1 MKRTHLILVILF
13 AFETTTAQIKWPVI
27 TQSAKPWT
35 RWWWEGSA
43 VEKAGLT
50 AAMAQYEEA
59 GLGGLEITPIYGIKG
74 KEQQFIPF
82 LTPKWMEM
90 LQHTLLEAKR
100 LNLGIDMA
108 TGTGWPFGGPWVTDT
123 DASKYLAYKS
133 YNLKSGAQLAEKI
146 VYVQEP
152 ITRSANSKPLPKDLV
167 LVEPIAA
174 NKDLQGLALDQVRF
188 AKPLPLVSLIAY
200 DEKGQFTDIT
210 DKVDAQGK
218 LNWTPSYNATIYALF
233 QGWHGKMVE
242 RAAPGGE
249 GLAIDHFSSP
259 AIDHYLGHF
268 DKAFAAGNLTGLRS
282 FFNDSYEVDD
292 ARGQANWTP
301 DLFEAFRKKRGYDL
315 RNELPALLAKD
326 SSDKHLRVLYDY
338 RMTISELLLE
348 KFTRPWHQWAS
359 TKGKLIRNQ
368 SHGSPSNILDLY
380 DAIDIPETEGTDI
393 LRFKF
398 ATSAANVGG
407 KPLAS
412 AEAATWLNEHFQS
425 SLGDVKLA
433 IDKYFVG
440 GVNHIFYHGTNYSPQ
455 QEVWP
460 GWLFY
465 AAVHFTPANPFW
477 KDFGTLNSYVARC
490 QSFLQLGKS
499 DNDVLLYFP
508 FHDRN
513 SQPGREML
521 HHFDGMEGFHG
532 SKFEE
537 AGEELLEEGYT
548 FDLIS
553 DLQLQKTKV
562 VNGKIRTAGGQ
573 YQTIL
578 LADVKYLPLETLD
591 KLIELVKAG
600 ATVVMYENLPQD
612 VPGYFQLAARK
623 AAFKKKLQEL
633 SSSKH
638 AFLNNHLSELMKA
651 AHVRQETFK
660 HLQFIRRAYN
670 NGHYYFISNT
680 GKSPIA
686 DYIPLTSKA
695 KAAALFDPMLERKG
709 LARTKTGSDGRLQVY
724 VTLEPG
730 ESCIIQTGT
739 FAGGEGFPYTQQA
752 GSATPISGKWNL
764 QFLEGGPALPTATA
778 AVPGSWTSNPEA
790 AYFSGTAQYSIHFKK
805 PEGKADAWELNLG
818 AVGESAEVFLNGK
831 RLATLIGPVYKLTI
845 PAGDVKADNEL
856 RILVT
861 NSMANRIID
870 LDKRGVE
877 WKKFYNINMPA
888 RLPANRGA
896 DGLFTA
902 VGWAPKASG
911 LLGPVTLM
919 PVNYIRR

>member
-1 MKRTHLILVILF
+1 MKRTHLILLTLF
-13 AFETTTAQIKWPVI
+13 LFETATAQVKWPVI
-27 TQSAKPWT
+27 NQSAKPWT

-43 VEKAGLT
+43 VEKSGLT
-50 AAMAQYEEA
+50 AAMTQYEKA

-90 LQHTLLEAKR
+90 LQFTLQEAKR

-108 TGTGWPFGGPWVTDT
+108 TGTGWPFGGPWVTDM
-123 DASKYLAYKS
+123 DASKYVAFKKYVLP
-133 YNLKSGAQLAEKI
+133 SGEQLAESI
-146 VYVQEP
+146 AYVQEP
-152 ITRSANSKPLPKDLV
+152 IIRSANLKPLPKDIV
-167 LVEPIAA
+167 LVEPVVA
-174 NKDLQGLALDQVRF
+174 NKDLQGLALDQVRY
-188 AKPLPLVSLIAY
+188 AKPLPLISLIAY

-210 DKVDAQGK
+210 NKVDTQGK
-218 LNWTPSYNATIYALF
+218 LNWTAPFNATIYALF

-259 AIDHYLGHF
+259 AIDHYLGYF
-268 DKAFAAGNLTGLRS
+268 DKAFAGSDLTALRS

-301 DLFEAFRKKRGYDL
+301 DLFDAFLKKRGYDL
-315 RNELPALLAKD
+315 RKELPALFAKD
-326 SSDKHLRVLYDY
+326 SSAKHLRVLYDY
-338 RMTISELLLE
+338 RMTISDLLLE
-348 KFTRPWHQWAS
+348 QFTRPWHQWAS
-359 TKGKLIRNQ
+359 AKGKLIRNQ

-398 ATSAANVGG
+398 ATSAANVSG

-455 QEVWP
+455 EEVWP

-477 KDFGTLNSYVARC
+477 KDFGALNSYVARC
-490 QSFLQLGKS
+490 QSFLQSGKS

-513 SQPGREML
+513 SQPGRELL

-537 AGEELLEEGYT
+537 AGQELLEEGYT

-553 DLQLQKTKV
+553 DLQLQKAKV
-562 VNGKIRTAGGQ
+562 VNGKIQTAGGQ
-573 YQTIL
+573 LFQTIL

-591 KLIELVKAG
+591 KLVELVKAG

-612 VPGYFQLAARK
+612 VPGYFQLEERK

-633 SSSKH
+633 SASKNT
-638 AFLNNHLSELMKA
+638 FLNNHLSELMKA
-651 AHVRQETFK
+651 ARVRQETFK
-660 HLQFIRRAYN
+660 HLQFVRRAYN

-680 GKSPIA
+680 GKEPVA
-686 DYIPLTSKA
+686 DYITLSSKA
-695 KAAALFDPMLERKG
+695 KGAALFDPMLERKG
-709 LARTKTGSDGRLQVY
+709 VAGTRVSRDGRLQVY
-724 VTLEPG
+724 VALEPG
-730 ESCIIQTGT
+730 ESCIIQTGDFT
-739 FAGGEGFPYTQQA
+739 GEGFPYTVNA
-752 GSATPISGKWNL
+752 GKAELITGKWSL
-764 QFLEGGPALPTATA
+764 KGPASANMDEL
-778 AVPGSWTSNPEA
+778 VSWTTLPGA
-790 AYFSGTAQYSIHFKK
+790 QYFSGTGEYSIRFKK
-805 PEGKADAWELNLG
+805 LLGKATAWELNLG
-818 AVGESAEVFLNGK
+818 RVEESAEVFLNGK
-831 RLATLIGPVYKLTI
+831 RLAILLGPVYKLII
-845 PAGDVKADNEL
+845 PAAEIKADNEL
-856 RILVT
+856 RIAVT

-902 VGWAPKASG
+902 AGWMPEASG
-911 LLGPVTLM
+911 LLGPVTLT
-919 PVNYIRR
+919 PVNYIKR

>member
-1 MKRTHLILVILF
+1 MTIVKRIYLILVTLF
-13 AFETTTAQIKWPVI
+13 LLGPAAAQVKWPAI
-27 TQSAKPWT
+27 TRSAKPWT
-35 RWWWEGSA
+35 RWWWQGSA
-43 VEKAGLT
+43 VDKAGLT
-50 AAMAQYEEA
+50 AAMNQYAKA

-90 LQHTLLEAKR
+90 LQFTLQEAKR
-100 LNLGIDMA
+100 LHLGIDMA
-108 TGTGWPFGGPWVTDT
+108 TGTGWPFGGPWVTDA
-123 DASKYLAYKS
+123 DASKYLAYKQ
-133 YNLKSGAQLAEKI
+133 YRLKAGEQLNENI
-146 VYVQEP
+146 VFMQEP
-152 ITRSANSKPLPKDLV
+152 ITRSANPKGIVSDK
-167 LVEPIAA
+167 
-174 NKDLQGLALDQVRF
+174 KDPQTLALDQVRE
-188 AKPLPLVSLIAY
+188 AKPLPLISAMAY
-200 DEKGQFTDIT
+200 EDNGTVTDIT
-210 DKVDAQGK
+210 GKMDAQGK
-218 LNWTPSYNATIYALF
+218 LNWSSSRNAVIYALF

-259 AIDHYLGHF
+259 AIDHYLAHF
-268 DKAFAAGNLTGLRS
+268 DTAFAGYDLSALRG

-292 ARGQANWTP
+292 ARGQADWTP
-301 DLFEAFRKKRGYDL
+301 DLFEAFSKKRGYDL
-315 RNELPALLAKD
+315 RREIPALFDKD
-326 SSDKHLRVLYDY
+326 STYKRHQNVLYDY

-348 KFTRPWHQWAS
+348 RFTRPWHEWAKA
-359 TKGKLIRNQ
+359 KGKLIRNQ

-398 ATSAANVGG
+398 ATSAANVSG

-455 QEVWP
+455 EETWP

-477 KDFGTLNSYVARC
+477 KDFPALNSYVARC
-490 QSFLQLGKS
+490 QSFLQSGKS

-537 AGEELLEEGYT
+537 AGKEMLEKGYA

-553 DLQLQKTKV
+553 DMQLLKAKAV
-562 VNGKIRTAGGQ
+562 DGKIQTAGGAK

-578 LADVKYLPLETLD
+578 LAGVKYLPLETLD
-591 KLIELVKAG
+591 KLIALVKGG
-600 ATVVMYENLPQD
+600 AKVVIYGNAPEEA
-612 VPGYFQLAARK
+612 PGHSTDYVKMINGILAFRK
-623 AAFKKKLQEL
+623 KMPEL
-633 SSSKH
+633 TSSALVNKD
-638 AFLNNHLSELMKA
+638 LSELLKA
-651 AHVRQETFK
+651 ARVRQESLK
-660 HLQFIRRAYN
+660 EGLQFVRRACN
-670 NGHYYFISNT
+670 NGHYYFISNA
-680 GKSPIA
+680 GKEPVA
-686 DYIPLTSKA
+686 DYITLSSKA
-695 KAAALFDPMLERKG
+695 KHAALFDPMLNRKG
-709 LARTKTGSDGRLQVY
+709 LAGTKTTGDGRLQVY
-724 VTLEPG
+724 VNLAPG
-730 ESCIIQTGT
+730 ESCIIQTGAFT
-739 FAGGEGFPYTQQA
+739 GERFPYTMPA
-752 GSATPISGKWNL
+752 GKPQPVSGKWNL
-764 QFLEGGPALPTATA
+764 KFLQGGPVIPAPAATDLT
-778 AVPGSWTSNPEA
+778 SWTTLPDA
-790 AYFSGTAQYSIHFKK
+790 AYFSGTAQYSHRFKK
-805 PEGKADAWELNLG
+805 PAGKAAAWELNLG
-818 AVGESAEVFLNGK
+818 TVEESAEVFLNGK
-831 RLATLIGPVYKLTI
+831 RLATLIGPVYKLII
-845 PAGDVKADNEL
+845 PAADMKADNEL
-856 RILVT
+856 QIAVT

-870 LDKRGVE
+870 LDKRGIA

-888 RLPANRGA
+888 RLAANRGA

-902 VGWAPKASG
+902 AGWAPQPSG
-911 LLGPVTLM
+911 LLGPVTLT
-919 PVNYIRR
+919 PVNYIKR

>member
-1 MKRTHLILVILF
+1 MLLF
-13 AFETTTAQIKWPVI
+13 VFETTTAQVKWPVI

-43 VEKAGLT
+43 VDKSGLT
-50 AAMAQYEEA
+50 AAMAQYEKA

-90 LQHTLLEAKR
+90 LQFTLQEAKR

-123 DASKYLAYKS
+123 DASKYLAFKKYT
-133 YNLKSGAQLAEKI
+133 LVSGEQLEMKI
-146 VYVQEP
+146 VFLQEP
-152 ITRSANSKPLPKDLV
+152 IVRSANSKPLPKDLV

-210 DKVDAQGK
+210 YKVDAQGK
-218 LNWTPSYNATIYALF
+218 LNWTAPYRVSLYALF

-268 DKAFAAGNLTGLRS
+268 DKAFAGSDLTGLRS

-301 DLFEAFRKKRGYDL
+301 DLFDAFRKKRGYDL
-315 RNELPALLAKD
+315 RNELPALLTVD
-326 SSDKHLRVLYDY
+326 SSEKHLRVLYDY

-359 TKGKLIRNQ
+359 AKGKLIRNQ

-398 ATSAANVGG
+398 ATSTANVSG

-455 QEVWP
+455 NEIWP

-477 KDFGTLNSYVARC
+477 KDFGALNSYVARC

-553 DLQLQKTKV
+553 DLQLLKAKA
-562 VNGKIRTAGGQ
+562 VNGKIQTAGGGQ

-600 ATVVMYENLPQD
+600 AKVVMYENLPQD
-612 VPGYFQLAARK
+612 VPGYFQLASRK

-633 SSSKH
+633 SSSKN

-651 AHVRQETFK
+651 AAVRQETFK
-660 HLQFIRRAYN
+660 HLQFVRRAYN

-680 GKSPIA
+680 GKSPIT
-686 DYIPLTSKA
+686 DYIPLSSKA
-695 KAAALFDPMLERKG
+695 KGAALFDPMLDRKG
-709 LARTKTGSDGRLQVY
+709 VAMTKTGSDGKLQVY

-730 ESCIIQTGT
+730 ESCIIQTGV
-739 FAGGEGFPYTQQA
+739 FGGEGFVYTKPV
-752 GSATPISGKWNL
+752 GDATLITGKWNL
-764 QFLEGGPALPTATA
+764 EFLSGGPTLPASTATHL
-778 AVPGSWTSNPEA
+778 GSWTTISET
-790 AYFSGTAQYSIHFKK
+790 FSGTAQYSIRFKK
-805 PEGKADAWELNLG
+805 PAGKADAWELNLG

-845 PAGDVKADNEL
+845 PLLADNEL
-856 RILVT
+856 RIVVT
-861 NSMANRIID
+861 NGMANRIID

-877 WKKFYNINMPA
+877 WKKFYNTNMPA

-902 VGWAPKASG
+902 KGWEPKASG
-911 LLGPVTLM
+911 LLGPVTLR
-919 PVNYIRR
+919 PVNYIRK